1 MGNTVAVDREALGIS
16 AIQDWTDADT
26 LANIASGIQPVIND
40 ISPSISE
47 LPAGRMTGG
56 VVDMRNKIGSFLET
70 MRMVIN
76 EHSDA
81 AALLGSG
88 QEEAMLDYDA
98 TENDASSA
106 FDFLTQ
112 DTDG

>member
-1 MGNTVAVDREALGIS
+1 MEDMVAVDREALGIS
-16 AIQDWTDADT
+16 AIQAWTDAET
-26 LANIASGIQPVIND
+26 LANIASGIQPVINV
-40 ISPSISE
+40 IGPSISE

-56 VVDMRNKIGSFLET
+56 VVDLRNMIGCFLET
-70 MRMVIN
+70 MLMVIN
-76 EHSDA
+76 EYSDA

-112 DTDG
+112 ETGG

>member
-1 MGNTVAVDREALGIS
+1 MGDVIAVDREALGIS
-16 AIQDWTDADT
+16 AIADWTDSET

-40 ISPSISE
+40 ISPSLSE

-70 MRMVIN
+70 MRIIIR
-76 EHSDA
+76 EYSDA

-88 QEEAMLDYDA
+88 QEAVMADFDS
-98 TENDASSA
+98 TETDTTNA
-106 FDFLTQ
+106 FDFLT
-112 DTDG
+112 DET